1 MILVKEDYIERE
13 LNNNLIKGLRYYV
26 LEYET
31 KIDNKLFY
39 SLFIAKFL
47 RKENYFHERIILTN
61 INHIT
66 EKRISKCISYIPSKY
81 IIKMESL
88 FDITNEMLPNDILK
102 IIDSYI

>member
-47 RKENYFHERIILTN
+47 RKENYFHKRIILTN

-66 EKRISKCISYIPSKY
+66 EK
-81 IIKMESL
+81 E
-88 FDITNEMLPNDILK
+88 
-102 IIDSYI
+102 

>member
-66 EKRISKCISYIPSKY
+66 EKRISKCIAYIPSKY

-88 FDITNEMLPNDILK
+88 SDITNEMLPNDILQ